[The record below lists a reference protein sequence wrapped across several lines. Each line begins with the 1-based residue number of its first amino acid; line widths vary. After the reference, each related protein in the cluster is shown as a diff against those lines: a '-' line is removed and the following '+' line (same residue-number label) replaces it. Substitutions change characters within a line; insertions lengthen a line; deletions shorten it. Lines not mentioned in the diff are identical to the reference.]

1 MTPYPSTALDT
12 LARQAVGMSG
22 ADIERLVR
30 EARGKARRE
39 HRSLTYVDLETA
51 LARSKPRRS
60 ADLRYHIAVHEA
72 GHAILRH
79 VLNLGSILALSV
91 VDEGGGSAIAE
102 ESAAVQTEGRL
113 MALLAV
119 YLGGRAA
126 EELVFGEVS
135 AASGGPENS
144 DLARG
149 TRLALA
155 IEMCFGL
162 GADRPLVHRNLD
174 LAEHMLLR
182 DGALL
187 DRVNARLEAAQQQA
201 RITVAANLD
210 LLLRLADALTEAGTL
225 DADEITAIL
234 GGDQTVAPALPS
246 G

>member
-1 MTPYPSTALDT
+1 MTPSPSTALDT

-30 EARGKARRE
+30 EARGRARRE
-39 HRSLTYVDLETA
+39 QRRLAYADLETA
-51 LARSKPRRS
+51 LARSKPQRS
-60 ADLRYHIAVHEA
+60 AELRHRIAVHEA
-72 GHAILRH
+72 GHAVLRH
-79 VLNLGSILALSV
+79 ALSLGTIVALSV
-91 VDEGGGSAIAE
+91 VDEGGGTTTAQDDQAI
-102 ESAAVQTEGRL
+102 QTEDRM
-113 MALLAV
+113 MALIAV
-119 YLGGRAA
+119 YLGGRTA

-135 AASGGPENS
+135 AASGGPEYS
-144 DLARG
+144 DLARA
-149 TRLALA
+149 TRLALG
-155 IEMCFGL
+155 IEMCLGL

-201 RITVAANLD
+201 RITTAAHLD

-225 DADEITAIL
+225 DADEITTIL
-234 GGDQTVAPALPS
+234 DGDEKAAPPPS